1 MFLPESNTPRW
12 IVLTGDLITCLLA
25 FLLAYLVRFEF
36 SPPREE
42 WAIAFQFLPFFIGIR
57 LVSFLLGKTYV
68 GIIRFTGSQDGI
80 RIFATITAGSAVFV
94 ILNLVRFFAFDRL
107 YFLPFSIVVLEY
119 LLTLFAMMVGRF
131 TIKILYQEF
140 SSASSDKKKVIIF
153 GAGESGL
160 ITKRAI
166 DRDSKLRLKVV
177 AFLDDDPSKIGKSL
191 EGSPILS
198 TMDWIAYAQDA
209 EVSEVIIAIQ
219 DLPPHRKSVFLQ
231 HALDAGIH
239 VSNVPPVKQW
249 VGGELSF
256 RQIREVAIEDLLG
269 REVIQLDSEPVAKFI
284 QGKQVLVTGGAG
296 SIGSELVR
304 QLRAYQPARVI
315 ILDQAETPLF
325 ELEQELKSSPQ
336 QAPFEIVIGDVCQ
349 YDRMRRMMSHFK
361 PDVVFHAAAYKHV
374 PLMELNPSEAIHTNV
389 EGTKNMADLAVE
401 FGVST
406 FIFIS
411 TDKAVNPTNVM
422 GATKRVAEMYV
433 QSLDST
439 GSTQFV
445 TTRFGNVL
453 GSNGSVIPVFR
464 RQIQQGGPITVTHPD
479 VTRFFMTIPEAVD
492 LVLEAAAMSEKN
504 EIFAFDMGESVKV
517 IDLAKNMIRLSG
529 LELGKDIEI
538 QFTGLRPGEKLY
550 EEVLSDKEN
559 TIPTHHPKILRA
571 KVRAT
576 DASLHADLKELIH
589 LFETQDNQR
598 MVSLLKKMVPE
609 YVSNNSEYEQLD
621 KS

>member
-12 IVLTGDLITCLLA
+12 IVLTGDVITCLLA

-42 WAIAFQFLPFFIGIR
+42 WSMAFQFLPFFIAIR
-57 LVSFLLGKTYV
+57 FMSFFIGKTYV
-68 GIIRFTGSQDGI
+68 GIIRFTGAQDGI
-80 RIFATITAGSAVFV
+80 RIFMTISAGSAVFV
-94 ILNLVRFFAFDRL
+94 LLNVIRFFTYDHL
-107 YFLPFSIVVLEY
+107 YFIPFSVVVLEY
-119 LLTLFAMMVGRF
+119 LLTMFIMLVGRF

-140 SSASSDKKKVIIF
+140 SSSSAEKKKIIVF

-166 DRDSKLRLKVV
+166 DRDSKLLMKVV
-177 AFLDDDPSKIGKSL
+177 AFVDDDPSKVGKSL
-191 EGSPILS
+191 EGSPILPVR
-198 TMDWIAYAQDA
+198 DWLAFAKA
-209 EVSEVIIAIQ
+209 EEVEEVIIAIQ
-219 DLPPHRKSVFLQ
+219 DIPPTRKADFLKQ
-231 HALDAGIH
+231 ALDAGIH
-239 VSNVPPVKQW
+239 VSNVPPVKEW

-256 RQIREVAIEDLLG
+256 RQLREVAIEDLLG
-269 REVIQLDSEPVAKFI
+269 REVIHLDSQSIGRFI

-304 QLRAYQPARVI
+304 QLRAYQPKRVI

-325 ELEQELKSSPQ
+325 EFEQELTALPNL
-336 QAPFEIVIGDVCQ
+336 APFEIVIGDVCQ

-389 EGTKNMADLAVE
+389 EGTKNMADLSIE
-401 FGVST
+401 FGAST

-433 QSLDST
+433 QSLDHQRQT
-439 GSTQFV
+439 RFI

-464 RQIQQGGPITVTHPD
+464 RQIQQGGPVTVTHPD

-492 LVLEAAAMSEKN
+492 LVLEAAAMAEKN

-529 LELGKDIEI
+529 LELGRDIEI
-538 QFTGLRPGEKLY
+538 QFTGLRPGEKLF
-550 EEVLSDKEN
+550 EEVLSDQEN

-571 KVRAT
+571 QVRAT
-576 DASLHADLKELIH
+576 DEHLLANMMELIQ
-589 LFETQDNQR
+589 LFETQDNRR
-598 MVSLLKKMVPE
+598 MVAQLKKMVPE
-609 YVSNNSEYEQLD
+609 FVSNNSVFEQLD
-621 KS
+621 K